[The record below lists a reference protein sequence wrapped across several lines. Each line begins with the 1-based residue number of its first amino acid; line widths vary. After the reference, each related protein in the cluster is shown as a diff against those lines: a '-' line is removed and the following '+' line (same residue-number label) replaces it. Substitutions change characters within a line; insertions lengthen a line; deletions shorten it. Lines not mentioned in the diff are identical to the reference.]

1 MQRSLQLQMRKP
13 SIETMG
19 TVDCQQGMEGWYDA
33 AVCGLVR
40 EVVGVYSV
48 SSIMC
53 VPEIGIRPL
62 ETQGGSGLLFF
73 MFVHTPRP
81 GAPAQPPYQL
91 DAPYTRVWELNAL
104 CDRGVLP
111 RSADERHHHPVK
123 LFDSSHFCPLVR
135 ARPSFARLTLQLG
148 ACWSLL
154 EVGWCKVE
162 FRISHY
168 ALRAPRMS

>member
-62 ETQGGSGLLFF
+62 ETQGGTSGLLFF

-81 GAPAQPPYQL
+81 GAPAQPPYL
-91 DAPYTRVWELNAL
+91 SPGCRAVELSRL
-104 CDRGVLP
+104 RRGAV
-111 RSADERHHHPVK
+111 EPVVEG
-123 LFDSSHFCPLVR
+123 LSRPCLSSLVE
-135 ARPSFARLTLQLG
+135 P
-148 ACWSLL
+148 
-154 EVGWCKVE
+154 VE
-162 FRISHY
+162 FLSS
-168 ALRAPRMS
+168 LSSTCQG